1 MAVTKKLLMVNSL
14 SFLLQYGCMG
24 FTRRAITCMPMNQ
37 PLISLRG
44 SVRWKSAQMDSGASR
59 WRRGTNFKIL
69 RAPKTQDLS
78 AADVSP

>member
-37 PLISLRG
+37 PLISLQG